1 MTEAF
6 PTRKLARRREP
17 QTRKDIRQQE
27 RHVANATL
35 RAAVKAIGG
44 GEAGDWNE
52 DGLEGEWAASG
63 ENGGQGDE

>member
-1 MTEAF
+1 MSDF
-6 PTRKLARRREP
+6 SPTRRTLRQRETRRAE
-17 QTRKDIRQQE
+17 RQHD

-44 GEAGDWNE
+44 GEADDWNE

>member
-1 MTEAF
+1 MSEAF

-17 QTRKDIRQQE
+17 QTRKDIRQEE
-27 RHVANATL
+27 RHKANAAL
-35 RAAVKAIGG
+35 RDAVRALGA
-44 GEAGDWNE
+44 GEVEDWNE